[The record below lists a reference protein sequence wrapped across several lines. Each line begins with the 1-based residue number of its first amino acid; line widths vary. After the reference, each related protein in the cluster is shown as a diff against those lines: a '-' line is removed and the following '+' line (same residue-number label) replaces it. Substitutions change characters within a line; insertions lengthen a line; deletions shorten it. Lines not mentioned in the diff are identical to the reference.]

1 MAFIEPRL
9 IHLLNDATTPQ
20 LGHIDLPPFTE
31 AFPEASSRLTPL
43 GPTAGRRDELLGAAP
58 PTGNHGSLSQT
69 TGAYDD
75 VGATLRDPRRDGD
88 ATTDRGAIANVPR
101 IPLRLLLGETDE
113 ASHMYAPG
121 QEADDGPEGK
131 DDPASKKRHRAMTNK
146 DDLMHLPQPVKKQKA
161 ASQTRLPPMPPIING
176 LHEPPPNAALFPPI
190 SSTEFDTPD
199 PDAAQRQPAAR
210 ELPQVHEDKPMEVEP
225 SKSQKPGNVK
235 TRKKAMKP
243 RRKWSE
249 SETTHLLLGVN
260 RHGVGKWTDI
270 LADPEFNFNS
280 RTAGDLKDR
289 FRTCCPTELR
299 KNGKEKSAASV
310 DPLPTPP
317 AEAKG
322 KAKTGLLSENILI
335 DPDEAFDPDQCQ
347 QNTNDAEAVVKHKKS
362 RAHRKKIEDLAEL
375 GIHGPFKKSHRRE
388 RRPFSEQD
396 DLQILEGLD
405 KYGPSWTKI
414 QRDPRFSLSGRQP
427 TDLRDRVRNKYPDVY
442 QRIERG
448 LLHLKELKERNDSVD
463 TSTNTAKESSSSQP
477 RQAHQ
482 GSIAQ
487 LAWKEDLTRWT
498 VSPMESE
505 ELPVVPQP
513 FELTEAST
521 TAFMGSMGKGLKK
534 HQKRLSAP
542 SHWLLDKL
550 SGTYA
555 PRPSAGPHKLR
566 DCMPLI
572 VFLRNRL
579 KYALN
584 FRETRSIMMQR
595 LVKVDGK
602 VRTDITYPAGFM
614 DVITIEKTGENFRL
628 IYDIKGRFTVH
639 RIQAEEA
646 EYKLGKVKRV
656 QLGRGGVPFLVTHD
670 ARTIRYPD
678 PLIKVNDT
686 VKIDLA
692 TGKITD
698 FIKFDTG
705 AIAMVTGGRNM
716 GRVGVITHRERHDGG
731 FNIIHVKD
739 AIDNTFATRESNVFV
754 IGSEKPWISL
764 PKGKGVKL
772 TIAEERDRRRAHA
785 IAGQ

>member
-31 AFPEASSRLTPL
+31 AFPEASDRLTPL
-43 GPTAGRRDELLGAAP
+43 APTAGRRDELLGAAP
-58 PTGNHGSLSQT
+58 PTSNHGSLSQT
-69 TGAYDD
+69 AGAYDD
-75 VGATLRDPRRDGD
+75 AGATLRDLRRDGD
-88 ATTDRGAIANVPR
+88 AATDRSAIANVPR

-121 QEADDGPEGK
+121 QEVDDGPEGK

-225 SKSQKPGNVK
+225 SKSQKPGSVK

-249 SETTHLLLGVN
+249 SETTHLLLGPHSGGISRIASGRAV
-260 RHGVGKWTDI
+260 RQSFG
-270 LADPEFNFNS
+270 
-280 RTAGDLKDR
+280 RTARKRQRRRSILFPR
-289 FRTCCPTELR
+289 RLR
-299 KNGKEKSAASV
+299 ES
-310 DPLPTPP
+310 
-317 AEAKG
+317 KG

-463 TSTNTAKESSSSQP
+463 TSTNAAKESGSSQP

-482 GSIAQ
+482 SSIAQ

-498 VSPMESE
+498 VSPMENE

-521 TAFMGSMGKGLKK
+521 TAFMGSVGEMDIS
-534 HQKRLSAP
+534 RL
-542 SHWLLDKL
+542 LLDDSEISDL
-550 SGTYA
+550 PGRHMASD
-555 PRPSAGPHKLR
+555 S
-566 DCMPLI
+566 D
-572 VFLRNRL
+572 
-579 KYALN
+579 
-584 FRETRSIMMQR
+584 
-595 LVKVDGK
+595 LV
-602 VRTDITYPAGFM
+602 
-614 DVITIEKTGENFRL
+614 
-628 IYDIKGRFTVH
+628 
-639 RIQAEEA
+639 
-646 EYKLGKVKRV
+646 
-656 QLGRGGVPFLVTHD
+656 
-670 ARTIRYPD
+670 
-678 PLIKVNDT
+678 
-686 VKIDLA
+686 
-692 TGKITD
+692 
-698 FIKFDTG
+698 
-705 AIAMVTGGRNM
+705 
-716 GRVGVITHRERHDGG
+716 
-731 FNIIHVKD
+731 
-739 AIDNTFATRESNVFV
+739 
-754 IGSEKPWISL
+754 SL
-764 PKGKGVKL
+764 
-772 TIAEERDRRRAHA
+772 
-785 IAGQ
+785 

>member
-31 AFPEASSRLTPL
+31 AFPEASDRPTPL

-58 PTGNHGSLSQT
+58 PTSNHGSLSQT
-69 TGAYDD
+69 AGAYDD

-88 ATTDRGAIANVPR
+88 ATTDRSAIANVPR

-121 QEADDGPEGK
+121 QEVDDGPEGK
-131 DDPASKKRHRAMTNK
+131 DDRASKKRHRAMTNK

-299 KNGKEKSAASV
+299 KNGKEKSTASV

-317 AEAKG
+317 AESKG

-335 DPDEAFDPDQCQ
+335 DSDEAFDPDQCQ

-463 TSTNTAKESSSSQP
+463 TSTNTAKESGSSQP

-482 GSIAQ
+482 SSIAQ
-487 LAWKEDLTRWT
+487 LAWKEDLARWT

-521 TAFMGSMGKGLKK
+521 TAFMGSVGEMDIS
-534 HQKRLSAP
+534 RL
-542 SHWLLDKL
+542 LLDDSEISDL
-550 SGTYA
+550 PGRHMASD
-555 PRPSAGPHKLR
+555 S
-566 DCMPLI
+566 D
-572 VFLRNRL
+572 
-579 KYALN
+579 
-584 FRETRSIMMQR
+584 
-595 LVKVDGK
+595 LV
-602 VRTDITYPAGFM
+602 
-614 DVITIEKTGENFRL
+614 
-628 IYDIKGRFTVH
+628 
-639 RIQAEEA
+639 
-646 EYKLGKVKRV
+646 
-656 QLGRGGVPFLVTHD
+656 
-670 ARTIRYPD
+670 
-678 PLIKVNDT
+678 
-686 VKIDLA
+686 
-692 TGKITD
+692 
-698 FIKFDTG
+698 
-705 AIAMVTGGRNM
+705 
-716 GRVGVITHRERHDGG
+716 
-731 FNIIHVKD
+731 
-739 AIDNTFATRESNVFV
+739 
-754 IGSEKPWISL
+754 SL
-764 PKGKGVKL
+764 
-772 TIAEERDRRRAHA
+772 
-785 IAGQ
+785 